1 MDKYEK
7 AVLSDKNIGLID
19 PKEAIK
25 EAKMKAHKK
34 STIESESDGDE
45 VLSDENIGFIN
56 PKEAIKEARMKAYK
70 KSAIESE
77 SDGDENQSVEKLEHP
92 RSLKKEFER

>member
-7 AVLSDKNIGLID
+7 AVLSDENIGLID
-19 PKEAIK
+19 PK

-45 VLSDENIGFIN
+45 
-56 PKEAIKEARMKAYK
+56 
-70 KSAIESE
+70 
-77 SDGDENQSVEKLEHP
+77 NQSVEKPEHP
-92 RSLKKEFER
+92 RSLKKELER